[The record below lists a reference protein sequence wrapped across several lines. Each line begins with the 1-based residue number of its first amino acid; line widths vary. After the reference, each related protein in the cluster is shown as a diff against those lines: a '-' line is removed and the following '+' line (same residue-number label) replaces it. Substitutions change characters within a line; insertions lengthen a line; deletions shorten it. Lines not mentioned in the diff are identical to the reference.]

1 MLNVL
6 NSINIAAPGATIL
19 TTKIVPAFLKVF
31 EPELIFW
38 RFSEAPI
45 DERDYSSV
53 TWNKPQRNEVTPAA
67 ALLTPGITPVSTNQV
82 IDSIQ
87 TSAKQYGIYSTLS
100 DELINRMANR
110 NLPGTISELIA
121 ANMARI
127 IDRVVQ
133 DAVLDNAVN
142 RFYAA
147 PTPNGT
153 RAANRAALTTSDRIF
168 SQDLIEAHRRLQAA
182 PNYAPYLDGQAYV
195 ALMHTNVYSQLEG
208 ETNTGSFIDVAK
220 YSTPEKI
227 VRGEIG
233 KLFNIRI
240 VVSPYI
246 KTYSSTITPVYP
258 TLFMGYQAYGATMLQ
273 GLQIIIHGLGSGGTE
288 DPLDQRMTVG
298 AKVFFGSTILQQA
311 SCLVFESA
319 GADSV

>member
-19 TTKIVPAFLKVF
+19 TTRIVPQFLKVF

-53 TWNKPQRNEVTPAA
+53 TWNKPQRLEVTPAA
-67 ALLTPGITPVSTNQV
+67 ALLSPGITPVSTNV
-82 IDSIQ
+82 VLDSIQ
-87 TSAKQYGIYSTLS
+87 STAKQYGIYATLS
-100 DELINRMANR
+100 DELINRMQNR
-110 NLPGTISELIA
+110 NLPGVISELLA

-127 IDRVVQ
+127 VDRVVQ

-147 PTPNGT
+147 ATPGGV
-153 RAANRAALTTSDRIF
+153 RAANRAALTSSDRIF

-182 PNYAPYLDGQAYV
+182 PNYAPYLEGDAYV
-195 ALMHTNVYSQLEG
+195 ALMPTNVYSFLEG

-220 YSTPEKI
+220 YKTPEKI
-227 VRGEIG
+227 VKGEIG
-233 KLFNIRI
+233 KLFNIRL
-240 VVSPYI
+240 VVSPFI
-246 KTYSSTITPVYP
+246 KTYQSTIKVYP
-258 TLFMGYQAYGATMLQ
+258 TLFIGMQAYGATQLQ
-273 GLQIIIHGLGSGGTE
+273 AMQIIMHGLGSGGTE

-298 AKVFFGSTILQQA
+298 VKTFFSSIILQQA

-319 GADSV
+319 GADS